1 MKIAKFKRSL
11 IRLGID
17 VVGIYDYFS
26 DILYSGAAFEFSPDN
41 PQHIIFLNYQLRTA
55 DLIRGIHEDQ
65 TYVLLTDACYDIF
78 SDLEYFGTL
87 SSTYTKT
94 DVRNEIKGTISMKL
108 LNNSV
113 DKIIDN
119 FDL

>member
-11 IRLGID
+11 IRPGID

-41 PQHIIFLNYQLRTA
+41 PQHIIFVNFQLRTA

-78 SDLEYFGTL
+78 SDLEYYGTIDHANY
-87 SSTYTKT
+87 SKSE
-94 DVRNEIKGTISMKL
+94 VRTTINEVITLNSLNEIGEML
-108 LNNSV
+108 
-113 DKIIDN
+113 
-119 FDL
+119 